1 LPPPLRPA
9 GTVRVERRQGEVPR
23 ALFVLPSPPASAA
36 DYPLLRLVVTL
47 LAGGR
52 SSRLHRALVD
62 EGQLAIAVS
71 ADLPDSQLP
80 GALVIGMELL
90 PGVEPERAE
99 AVLRGELERLR
110 REPPTAGELERARQ
124 IAVAD
129 WIFGHERVHQ
139 QALAAGFAVAL
150 FDLGHPER
158 ELRRIIEASIEEV
171 APVAQRTLDLDSSS
185 VIAWSLAA
193 E

>member
-1 LPPPLRPA
+1 
-9 GTVRVERRQGEVPR
+9 
-23 ALFVLPSPPASAA
+23 
-36 DYPLLRLVVTL
+36 VVTL

-52 SSRLHRALVD
+52 ASRLHRALVD

-90 PGVEPERAE
+90 PGVEPQRAE
-99 AVLRGELERLR
+99 AALRAELERLR
-110 REPPTAGELERARQ
+110 REPPTGEEIERARQ

-150 FDLGHPER
+150 FDLEHPER

-171 APVAQRTLDLDSSS
+171 APVAQRVLDLDSSS
-185 VIAWSLAA
+185 VVAWSLPA